1 MNSDSA
7 NRLIELN
14 RQFYQSF
21 AGPFSE
27 TRRRL
32 QPGVVRILDEI
43 HPDQDI
49 LDLGCGNGE
58 LWKALVNNGHR
69 GRYIGI
75 DFSLPLLK
83 TVGISVSNYQII
95 EQPASSE
102 AIEEALL
109 RYRACFVEADL
120 FKSGWGKNLAKRSF
134 RVILAFACL
143 HHIPGETNRAILVKS
158 INQLM
163 PPGGLFFLSV
173 WQFLNSPRLIKRMQS
188 WEMVGLKGDQ
198 VDPGDYLL
206 DWKHGGYGLR
216 YVHHFTEEELT
227 QLATTHGFQVTE
239 QFNSDGEGSKLAL
252 YQIWRKQG

>member
-1 MNSDSA
+1 VNSDSA

-21 AGPFSE
+21 AGSFSE

-43 HPDQDI
+43 HSDQDI

-58 LWKALVNNGHR
+58 LWNALVKNGHR
-69 GRYIGI
+69 GSYIGI

-83 TVGISVSNYQII
+83 TVSDSSPDRQII

-109 RYRACFVEADL
+109 RYHACFVEADL
-120 FKSGWGKNLAKRSF
+120 FKSGWEKPLAKRSF
-134 RVILAFACL
+134 RVILAFASM
-143 HHIPGETNRAILVKS
+143 HHIPGEMNRANLVKS
-158 INQLM
+158 IYQLM
-163 PPGGLFFLSV
+163 PPDGLFFLSV
-173 WQFLNSPRLIKRMQS
+173 WQFLNSPRLVKRLQS
-188 WEMVGLKGDQ
+188 WETIDLKRDQ

-216 YVHHFTEEELT
+216 YVHHFTEDELAH
-227 QLATTHGFQVTE
+227 LAASHGFQVTQ
-239 QFNSDGEGSKLAL
+239 QFNSDGEGGKLSL
-252 YQIWRKQG
+252 YQIWKKQG

>member
-1 MNSDSA
+1 MDSDSA

-21 AGPFSE
+21 AGSFSE

-32 QPGVVRILDEI
+32 QPGVVRVLDEI
-43 HPDQDI
+43 QSEHDI

-69 GRYIGI
+69 GSYIGI

-83 TVGISVSNYQII
+83 TVGDSVPDRQII
-95 EQPASSE
+95 EQPASRE
-102 AIEEALL
+102 DIDEALL
-109 RYRACFVEADL
+109 RYHACFVEADL
-120 FKSGWGKNLAKRSF
+120 FKSGWEKTLAKRSF
-134 RVILAFACL
+134 RVILAFASL
-143 HHIPGETNRAILVKS
+143 HHIPGETNRAGIVKA

-163 PPGGLFFLSV
+163 PPNGLFFLSV
-173 WQFLNSPRLIKRMQS
+173 WQFLNSPRLVKRLQS
-188 WEMVGLKGDQ
+188 WETVGLKRDQ

-227 QLATTHGFQVTE
+227 QLAATHGFQVTE
-239 QFNSDGEGSKLAL
+239 QFNSDGEGSKLSL
-252 YQIWRKQG
+252 YQIWRKLG